1 MLDTVWK
8 CSQLCV
14 KSKDLEP
21 QGVRKYITMGKF
33 RVSTEY
39 VSNSKANSDV
49 QASD

>member
-21 QGVRKYITMGKF
+21 QGVRKYIKMGKL
-33 RVSTEY
+33 RLGTLLMGAEQRQTLKLVGS
-39 VSNSKANSDV
+39 
-49 QASD
+49 